1 MHPALLVALSVFV
14 PFGCLGL
21 LLFLAKFEDTLPNDV
36 ERTELSQ
43 VPEPILA
50 IPLPPVATPAPVREP
65 EPAPAAAVE
74 EAPKRPGPVTAPAT
88 PVTP

>member
-21 LLFLAKFEDTLPNDV
+21 LLFLAKLEDTLPNDV
-36 ERTELSQ
+36 ERSERSN

-50 IPLPPVATPAPVREP
+50 IPLSEPMPAPPVAQP
-65 EPAPAAAVE
+65 EPAPAAVE
-74 EAPKRPGPVTAPAT
+74 EATQRPGPVAT

>member
-21 LLFLAKFEDTLPNDV
+21 LLFLAKLEDTLPNDV
-36 ERTELSQ
+36 ERSERSH

-50 IPLPPVATPAPVREP
+50 IPLPPEPTHKPVPEP
-65 EPAPAAAVE
+65 EPTPAAAVE
-74 EAPKRPGPVTAPAT
+74 EAPKLPGPVTTPAT

>member
-21 LLFLAKFEDTLPNDV
+21 LLFLAKLEDTLPNDV
-36 ERTELSQ
+36 ERTERSH

-50 IPLPPVATPAPVREP
+50 IPLPPEPTPVPVAEPLP
-65 EPAPAAAVE
+65 EPAAATE
-74 EAPKRPGPVTAPAT
+74 ETPKRPGPVAT

>member
-21 LLFLAKFEDTLPNDV
+21 LLFLAKLEDTLPNDV
-36 ERTELSQ
+36 ERSERSN

-50 IPLPPVATPAPVREP
+50 IPLSEPMPAPVKQP
-65 EPAPAAAVE
+65 EPAPAAVTE
-74 EAPKRPGPVTAPAT
+74 EAAKRHGPVKTPAT